1 MKKKIVLLNILL
13 LTLVFSSCN
22 LFRDSAKMTFVNK
35 SNEVISSI
43 ELESYIG
50 VNSKGFVGSTN
61 DSLATNQTVE
71 NNEKVTFDLP
81 LLASNT
87 KLKVTVYYTND
98 SETSS
103 CEITYD
109 AILNPIFTLE
119 YNGSTNDP
127 VFSIIGDGVEVFNED
142 D

>member
-22 LFRDSAKMTFVNK
+22 LFKDSAKMTLVNK
-35 SNEVISSI
+35 SSEIISSI
-43 ELESYIG
+43 EIESYIG
-50 VNSKGFVGSTN
+50 ANSKGWGIT
-61 DSLATNQTVE
+61 DSLADGQTVDS
-71 NNEKVTFDLP
+71 NEKLTFDLP
-81 LLASNT
+81 LLAPNT
-87 KLKVTVYYTND
+87 KLEVTVWANND
-98 SETSS
+98 NDPSY

-109 AILNPIFTLE
+109 AIVNPIFTLE

-142 D
+142 L